1 MHNLQNKKIGIW
13 GIGVVGQSVLHYVQR
28 YSPHIQILDKKTHAT
43 IPTIIQT
50 PQTLKLFLE
59 HNDFIIPSP
68 GIALHDYASYQH
80 KFISEL
86 DLFARE
92 FKGHTVAVT
101 GTVGK
106 TTITSFISSNI
117 PGAMA
122 AGNIGHAML
131 RVLTTEP
138 MPTSVVLELSSYQL
152 HYTTAF
158 APDIAIWTNFYPNH
172 LDHHTSVE
180 EYFQAKCNI
189 FKYQTKNQ
197 IALIPAE
204 LINDVQRYIDI
215 KSQIYLFSTEK
226 PTNTQKYPTFYIADD
241 NLILHDTP
249 QEIIIYH
256 SISAL
261 PNVTFTQNWV
271 IILAALYLSKI
282 DLEKCDF
289 QKLTPQEHRV
299 EFVRNFHNVA
309 IYNDSKSTIWQS
321 TKSAIDRFPA
331 KRIALFLGGLSKGTD
346 RTPLIQF
353 LTTQNVTVFAFGT
366 EAKTLGATC
375 KQHNV
380 TCVTTPTLQ
389 EAMDHFKEQYQDFDI
404 LLFSP
409 AGSSF
414 DLFKDYKDRGD
425 HFKKIVSAL

>member
-1 MHNLQNKKIGIW
+1 MHNLYNKKIGIW
-13 GIGVVGQSVLHYVQR
+13 GIGVVGQSVLQYVQR
-28 YSPHIQILDKKTHAT
+28 YSSDIQILDKKTHAT

-50 PQTLKLFLE
+50 PETVKMFLE

-68 GIALHDYASYQH
+68 GIALHNYAAYQH

-86 DLFARE
+86 DLFADE
-92 FKGHTVAVT
+92 FKGHSIAVT

-106 TTITSFISSNI
+106 TTITSFISDYI
-117 PGAMA
+117 PHALA

-131 RVLTTEP
+131 RVITMEP
-138 MPTSVVLELSSYQL
+138 IPTSVVLELSSYQL
-152 HYTTAF
+152 HYTTTF
-158 APDIAIWTNFYPNH
+158 APDLAIWTNFYPNH
-172 LDHHTSVE
+172 LDHHTCVE

-189 FKYQTKNQ
+189 FKYQTADQ
-197 IALIPAE
+197 IALIPIE
-204 LINDVQRYIDI
+204 LINNIQTHIDI
-215 KSQIYLFSTEK
+215 KSKIYLFATDK
-226 PTNTQKYPTFYIADD
+226 PTTPTKYPTFYREGN
-241 NLILHDTP
+241 NLILHD
-249 QEIIIYH
+249 QQKAIIIYN
-256 SISAL
+256 SINTL
-261 PNVTFTQNWV
+261 PNVTFTQNWI

-282 DLEKCDF
+282 NLQQCDF
-289 QKLTPQEHRV
+289 QRLTPQEHRV
-299 EFVRNFHNVA
+299 EFVRNFHNIA

-321 TKSAIDRFPA
+321 TKSAIERFPS

-353 LTTQNVTVFAFGT
+353 LTTQKVTVFAFGK
-366 EAKTLGATC
+366 EAETLGAAC

-380 TCVTTPTLQ
+380 ACVTTPTLQ
-389 EAMDHFKEQYQDFDI
+389 EAMDEFQKQHTNFDI